1 MGLYAIQAE
10 SSQGWRD
17 VFGKLKERG
26 VKQIDLVIS
35 DGLVGIED
43 AVASHFAGVSHQ
55 LCLVHLKPRLDKLV
69 KQEDRGKLQE
79 DLKKVCQ
86 MDQQED
92 TPEAGYERWEGFL
105 KAWGQ
110 RYRSIGS
117 MLGKVR
123 YSLYLT

>member
-1 MGLYAIQAE
+1 M
-10 SSQGWRD
+10 
-17 VFGKLKERG
+17 
-26 VKQIDLVIS
+26 IS

-79 DLKKVCQ
+79 DLKRVFQ

-92 TPEAGYERWEGFL
+92 TPQAGYERWEEFL

-117 MLGKVR
+117 MGKVR